1 MATRK
6 QRLKAEAEA
15 AASGTPVAKKKDKTP
30 KKTSRG
36 K

>member
-6 QRLKAEAEA
+6 QRLKAEAG
-15 AASGTPVAKKKDKTP
+15 AASMGRLPVKHKPKPAKKQA
-30 KKTSRG
+30 RG